1 MYLRRCL
8 SVSVYTC
15 SFIFYHTA
23 PLALVHMASACFKF
37 KQFIV
42 WHDRCAMKVGTDGVL
57 LGAWCPVGEFRG
69 SGVQE
74 FRGLGGFIKVLDVG
88 TGSGLIALMLA
99 QRIQGAQITAID
111 IDAGAVEQAKY
122 NFGISPWAD
131 RLECHQQALQELEG
145 EGLYDLIV
153 SNPPYFQD
161 SLKNPDSQRAMAR
174 HTDTLSYEE
183 LLKHSARLLTQE
195 GIIALVLPIE
205 AEQQIITLAQ
215 LLGLYPTHITH
226 VYPKPGKAAKR
237 ILIAFSPSPIAYSL
251 SPIAYSLTLE
261 SETAPRSEAYKEL
274 TKEFYL

>member
-1 MYLRRCL
+1 MCLRCCL

-15 SFIFYHTA
+15 SFIFYPTA
-23 PLALVHMASACFKF
+23 PPALVHMASACFRF
-37 KQFIV
+37 KQFTV

-57 LGAWCPVGEFRG
+57 LGAWCPVDSRASSSKSSKSFK
-69 SGVQE
+69 
-74 FRGLGGFIKVLDVG
+74 GFKVLDVG

-99 QRIQGAQITAID
+99 QRIQGTQITAID

-122 NFGISPWAD
+122 NFSISPWSD

-145 EGLYDLIV
+145 EGIYDLIV

-174 HTDTLSYEE
+174 HTDTLSYKE
-183 LLKHSARLLTQE
+183 LLKHGARLLTKA

-205 AEQQIITLAQ
+205 AEQQIIALAQ
-215 LLGLYPTHITH
+215 SLGLYPTHITL

-237 ILIAFSPSPIAYSL
+237 LLIAFSPSPLASRL
-251 SPIAYSLTLE
+251 SPIANSLTLE
-261 SETAPRSEAYKEL
+261 SETAPRSEAYIEL

>member
-1 MYLRRCL
+1 
-8 SVSVYTC
+8 
-15 SFIFYHTA
+15 
-23 PLALVHMASACFKF
+23 MASACFKF
-37 KQFIV
+37 KQFTV

-57 LGAWCPVGEFRG
+57 LGAWCPLDSRASSSKSSKSFK
-69 SGVQE
+69 
-74 FRGLGGFIKVLDVG
+74 GFKVLDVG

-99 QRIQGAQITAID
+99 QRLPEAQISAID
-111 IDAGAVEQAKY
+111 IDSGAVEQAKY
-122 NFGISPWAD
+122 NFSVSPWAD

-145 EGLYDLIV
+145 EGIYDLIV

-183 LLKHSARLLTQE
+183 LLRDSVRLLKKE

-205 AEQQIITLAQ
+205 AEQQIIA
-215 LLGLYPTHITH
+215 LGQRYRLCPTHITH

-237 ILIAFSPSPIAYSL
+237 LLIALQAYPRPL
-251 SPIAYSLTLE
+251 PEGKGAKRDELTLE

>member
-1 MYLRRCL
+1 MFLRCCL
-8 SVSVYTC
+8 SVSAYTC
-15 SFIFYHTA
+15 SFIFYPTA
-23 PLALVHMASACFKF
+23 PPALVHMASACFRF
-37 KQFIV
+37 KQFTV

-57 LGAWCPVGEFRG
+57 LGAWCPVDSRASSSKSSKSFK
-69 SGVQE
+69 
-74 FRGLGGFIKVLDVG
+74 GFKVLDVG

-111 IDAGAVEQAKY
+111 IDDGAVEQAKY
-122 NFGISPWAD
+122 NFGVSPWAD
-131 RLECHQQALQELEG
+131 RLECHQTALQEVEG
-145 EGLYDLIV
+145 EGIYDLIV

-183 LLKHSARLLTQE
+183 LLKHGARLLTKE
-195 GIIALVLPIE
+195 GILALVLPIE

-215 LLGLYPTHITH
+215 SLGLYPTHITH

-237 ILIAFSPSPIAYSL
+237 LLIALQAYPL
-251 SPIAYSLTLE
+251 PLPEGKGEKRGELTLE
-261 SETAPRSEAYKEL
+261 SETAPRSEAYIEL

>member
-1 MYLRRCL
+1 
-8 SVSVYTC
+8 
-15 SFIFYHTA
+15 
-23 PLALVHMASACFKF
+23 MASACFRF
-37 KQFIV
+37 KQFTV

-57 LGAWCPVGEFRG
+57 LGAWCPVGELRS
-69 SGVQE
+69 SGGEE
-74 FRGLGGFIKVLDVG
+74 FRSLGVPTKVLDVG

-111 IDAGAVEQAKY
+111 IDARAVEQARY
-122 NFGISPWAD
+122 NFGVSPWSD

-145 EGLYDLIV
+145 EGIYDLIV

-183 LLKHSARLLTQE
+183 LLKHSARLLTKE

-215 LLGLYPTHITH
+215 SLGLYPTHITH

-237 ILIAFSPSPIAYSL
+237 LLIAFSPSPLTYSL

-261 SETAPRSEAYKEL
+261 SETAPRSEAYIEL

>member
-1 MYLRRCL
+1 
-8 SVSVYTC
+8 
-15 SFIFYHTA
+15 
-23 PLALVHMASACFKF
+23 MASACFKF
-37 KQFIV
+37 KQFTV

-57 LGAWCPVGEFRG
+57 LGAWCPVGELR
-69 SGVQE
+69 SLGVQE
-74 FRGLGGFIKVLDVG
+74 FRSFKGFKVLDVG

-99 QRIQGAQITAID
+99 QRLPEAQISAID
-111 IDAGAVEQAKY
+111 IDSGAVEQAKY
-122 NFGISPWAD
+122 NFGVSPWAD

-161 SLKNPDSQRAMAR
+161 CLKNPDSQRAMAR

-183 LLKHSARLLTQE
+183 LLKHSARLLTKE

-215 LLGLYPTHITH
+215 SLGLYPTHITH

-237 ILIAFSPSPIAYSL
+237 LLIAFSPSPLAYRL
-251 SPIAYSLTLE
+251 SPIAYCLTLE
-261 SETAPRSEAYKEL
+261 SETAPRSEAYIEL

>member
-1 MYLRRCL
+1 
-8 SVSVYTC
+8 
-15 SFIFYHTA
+15 
-23 PLALVHMASACFKF
+23 MASACFRF
-37 KQFIV
+37 KQFTV

-57 LGAWCPVGEFRG
+57 LGAWCPVDSRASSSKSSKSFK
-69 SGVQE
+69 S
-74 FRGLGGFIKVLDVG
+74 FKVLDAG

-99 QRIQGAQITAID
+99 QRIEGAQITAID

-122 NFGISPWAD
+122 NFGVSPWSD

-215 LLGLYPTHITH
+215 SLGLYPTHITH

-237 ILIAFSPSPIAYSL
+237 LLIALQAYPLPLPEGKGEKRSE
-251 SPIAYSLTLE
+251 LTLE
-261 SETAPRSEAYKEL
+261 SETAPRSEAYIEL

>member
-1 MYLRRCL
+1 MCLRRCL

-15 SFIFYHTA
+15 SFIFYPTA
-23 PLALVHMASACFKF
+23 PPALVHMASACFKF
-37 KQFIV
+37 KQFTV

-57 LGAWCPVGEFRG
+57 LGAWCPVGEFRS
-69 SGVQE
+69 SGVPT
-74 FRGLGGFIKVLDVG
+74 KVLDAG

-131 RLECHQQALQELEG
+131 RLECHQRALQELEG
-145 EGLYDLIV
+145 EGIYDLIV

-161 SLKNPDSQRAMAR
+161 SLKNPDTQRAMAR

-183 LLKHSARLLTQE
+183 LLKHSARLLTKE

-215 LLGLYPTHITH
+215 SLGLYPTHITH

-237 ILIAFSPSPIAYSL
+237 LLIAFSSSPLAYSL
-251 SPIAYSLTLE
+251 SPIVNSLTLE